1 MSTVLFD
8 PRSERYKTPF
18 GAVPCGTAVTFCFR
32 PDTAAVRRVVLVTH
46 CEFSDRWM
54 ETELSAAAEGE
65 NTVFRGVYSA
75 SDTPELVWY
84 HFRLF
89 WADGGESC
97 YGAGGHQSRDSVTPW
112 QLTVYDG
119 SRKTPGWFARGV
131 TYQIFPDRFFRAK
144 KRSAAGLVGSRTLH
158 ESWDEPV
165 EYRPDAHGEITCSDF
180 FGGDLAGITQKLDYL
195 VSLGVTALYL
205 NPIFEASTNHRY
217 DTANYK
223 NIDPLLGTEEDFKT
237 LCAEAKSRGI
247 RVILDG
253 VFNHTGAKS
262 IYFNADGFYPTP
274 GAAQGKGSPYYDWY
288 RFHSFPDDYDSWWGI
303 KNLPA
308 VEESNESYVN
318 YMVNDRDSVVRRWLR
333 LGASGWRLD
342 VADELPDEFIAAIR
356 AAMDEERPDSLLIG
370 EVWEDG
376 SNKIAYS
383 RRRKYLLGSETHAL
397 MNYPFRTAALSYLR
411 GGDAADFQNAM
422 ETLRENYPPSAFYSA
437 MNFLST
443 HDTPRLLTVLG
454 LSGKAPET
462 RDERASFR
470 LSPAEYAR
478 GVERVKLAAVLL
490 YTFPGAPTLYYGD
503 EAGMEGFEDPF
514 NRATYP
520 WGRENRALVRW
531 FARLGAL
538 RRQHA
543 ALQCGTIRYL
553 HAGGSVLA
561 FLRQSADDRCLT
573 VLNAGDT
580 PVTLSL
586 PWDGELATDAL
597 TSQQFLPQNG
607 TLRLT
612 LGARGGLLLV

>member
-46 CEFSDRWM
+46 CEFSDRWT

-97 YGAGGHQSRDSVTPW
+97 YGAGGHRSRDSVTPW

-131 TYQIFPDRFFRAK
+131 TYQIFPDRFFRAE

-397 MNYPFRTAALSYLR
+397 MNYPFRTAALSYLL

-580 PVTLSL
+580 P
-586 PWDGELATDAL
+586 WDGELATDTL

-607 TLRLT
+607 ALRLT
-612 LGARGGLLLV
+612 LGARDGLLLV

>member
-46 CEFSDRWM
+46 CEFADRWT

-97 YGAGGHQSRDSVTPW
+97 YGAGGHQSWDSVTPW

-195 VSLGVTALYL
+195 VLLGVTALYL

-318 YMVNDRDSVVRRWLR
+318 YMVTGPDSVVRRWLR

-586 PWDGELATDAL
+586 PWDGELATDTL

-607 TLRLT
+607 ALRLT
-612 LGARGGLLLV
+612 LGARDGLLLV